1 MSPVASAA
9 PDPERLAGAL
19 SRELG
24 PGLLVEGLRRV
35 SGGASRETWL
45 FDALRADGA
54 RHGLVLRRD
63 PGGHGGQSDRA
74 TEYALLVATAAAGVA
89 VPRPLLLLEAADG
102 LGTGFV
108 MERIEGETIAR
119 RILRDAEYE
128 AARPHLAAQ
137 CGSIAAAIHAVD
149 TTSLPELP
157 VLAAAAQLDQYR
169 SVLDALGEPHPAL
182 EVGLRGLGERLPPP
196 PPAPRLVH
204 GDFRNGN
211 LVVGTDGLRAVLDW
225 ELAHLGDPAEDL
237 GWLCV
242 RSWRFGVDDHV
253 VGGFGHLDALLDA
266 YRAAGGDAP
275 DPEVV
280 HFWMTFG
287 TLKWGAMTVLQ
298 AFAHLQGAVR
308 SVELATLGRRVVEM
322 EWDLLDALDGR
333 W

>member
-1 MSPVASAA
+1 MAGTG

-19 SRELG
+19 GRALG
-24 PGLLVEGLRRV
+24 PGLRIESLRRV

-45 FDALRADGA
+45 FDAVTPDGQP
-54 RHGLVLRRD
+54 HGLVLRRD
-63 PGGHGGQSDRA
+63 PGAHGGASDRE
-74 TEYALLVATAAAGVA
+74 TEYRLIAATAAAGVA
-89 VPRPLLLLEAADG
+89 VPRPVLLLERGDG
-102 LGTGFV
+102 LGHGFV
-108 MERIEGETIAR
+108 MERIEGETIPR

-128 AARPHLAAQ
+128 RARPLLAGQ
-137 CGSIAAAIHAVD
+137 CGTIAAAIHATDVA
-149 TTSLPELP
+149 TLPELP
-157 VLAAAAQLDQYR
+157 VLGAAEQLDQYR
-169 SVLDALGEPHPAL
+169 SLLDALGEPHPAL
-182 EVGLRGLGERLPPP
+182 ELGIRWLGERLPAAPA
-196 PPAPRLVH
+196 APRLVH
-204 GDFRNGN
+204 GDYRNGN
-211 LVVGTDGLRAVLDW
+211 LVVGPDGVRAVLDW

-242 RSWRFGVDDHV
+242 RSWRFGVDDLV
-253 VGGFGHLDALLDA
+253 VGGFGRLESLLDA

-275 DPEVV
+275 EPDVV

-322 EWDLLDALDGR
+322 EWDLLDAVEGS